1 MGIRLNEKRSELI
14 QSVRSRLSI
23 NHQTVKIRYW
33 MGLADAIQIQSRE
46 RRQNPTTQKDYY
58 ALSGDFDFHHNRT
71 PPVPLY
77 AYGLR
82 LLVFGAFLTVCQRVK
97 KLF

>member
-1 MGIRLNEKRSELI
+1 MPL
-14 QSVRSRLSI
+14 RLSI
-23 NHQTVKIRYW
+23 NHQTIKIMYW
-33 MGLADAIQIQSRE
+33 MGLAETIQIQSRE
-46 RRQNPTTQKDYY
+46 YEQNSKIWKDYH
-58 ALSGDFDFHHNRT
+58 ALSGDFDFHHKRKPT
-71 PPVPLY
+71 VPLY